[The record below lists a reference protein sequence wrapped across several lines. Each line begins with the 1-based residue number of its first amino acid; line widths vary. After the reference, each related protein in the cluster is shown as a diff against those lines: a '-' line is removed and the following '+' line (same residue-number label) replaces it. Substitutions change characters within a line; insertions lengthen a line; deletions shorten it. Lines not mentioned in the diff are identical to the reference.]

1 MSHRNALLNN
11 SVLSNFLNW
20 LTELLGLVF
29 TEIEFHSLGAETE
42 NALSE
47 NFDLKT
53 GCLRLTVEDDRNV
66 RDGS

>member
-47 NFDLKT
+47 NFDLK
-53 GCLRLTVEDDRNV
+53 RVV
-66 RDGS
+66 